1 MAAMNGGAGLRRW
14 RAHLCIPVSWTP
26 AARRWALTVIG
37 VGGAL
42 DVLLLSRARWSW
54 PELVLFTALMG
65 CGTVV
70 SVVQRWFGAPTKGPA
85 EASVDLQSVWIFA
98 VTLLLPPVY
107 AAMAPLALEWS
118 STPSSRN
125 PGLVNRLLNVSNLG
139 MAGAA
144 ASAVASH
151 VGGAARPPFSDAS
164 TLGLIPE
171 WRLLTG
177 VCLAIVVFTLLNA
190 ATIGEMIHRHHGVSR
205 LSALGGW
212 AGVVVEVAVQCTGA
226 LLAAIWALSR
236 PLGILSLPPLMLLQ
250 RSLLHSQLLAAAR
263 TDAKTGLVN
272 STYWRQ
278 LLEIH
283 LRRAAAATEPLTVA
297 LIDLDHFKQVND
309 EHGHLVGDDALV
321 ATAHALT
328 EVSRPGDVVGRFGG
342 EEFAVLLPGLS
353 TSEASVVAER
363 LRRAIA
369 DVRISGD
376 SGPRITAS
384 VGIAT
389 LDEHGNDV
397 DELLGAADRA
407 LYAAKTDG
415 RNRVRVA
422 LAPTGQAEPSQPVVE
437 RALA

>member
-1 MAAMNGGAGLRRW
+1 M
-14 RAHLCIPVSWTP
+14 
-26 AARRWALTVIG
+26 
-37 VGGAL
+37 
-42 DVLLLSRARWSW
+42 LLLSRARWRW
-54 PELVLFTALMG
+54 TDLALFTALMA

-70 SVVQRWFGAPTKGPA
+70 SVVQRWFGSPTKGPA
-85 EASVDLQSVWIFA
+85 EANVDLQSVWIFA
-98 VTLLLPPVY
+98 TALLLPPAY

-118 STPSSRN
+118 STPSTRN

-144 ASAVASH
+144 AGAVASH
-151 VGGAARPPFSDAS
+151 VSGVDRPPFDDAL
-164 TLGLIPE
+164 TLALIPD
-171 WRLLTG
+171 WRLLAG
-177 VCLAIVVFTLLNA
+177 VGLAVVVFTVLNA
-190 ATIGEMIHRHHGVSR
+190 ATIGEMIHRHHAVPR

-212 AGVVVEVAVQCTGA
+212 AGVAVEVASQCTGA

-236 PLGILSLPPLMLLQ
+236 PLGVLSLPPLVLLQ

-278 LLEIH
+278 LLEIQ
-283 LRRAAAATEPLTVA
+283 LRRAVAATEPLTVA

-309 EHGHLVGDDALV
+309 DHGHLVGDEVLV
-321 ATAHALT
+321 ATADALT
-328 EVSRPGDVVGRFGG
+328 EVSRPGDVIGRFGG

-353 TSEASVVAER
+353 TSEAAVVAER

-369 DVRISGD
+369 DVRISGAGD
-376 SGPRITAS
+376 GPSVTAS

-389 LDEHGNDV
+389 LDEHGSDA
-397 DELLGAADRA
+397 DALLRAADRA

-415 RNRVRVA
+415 RDRVRVA
-422 LAPTGQAEPSQPVVE
+422 VPSTADAAPNQPAEERVLA
-437 RALA
+437 